1 MDEMFNF
8 RRNANIANLCKEWDG
23 MWAACHN
30 DKEKL
35 MRLVLMQQSAP
46 YFADFCYRGYGLSKE
61 YCLKEFS
68 DYINGRVFHDCDQV
82 EGYTYGMFIDQLESV
97 YLRLDVS
104 QFLWCNNTNVIIP
117 NTRCPILYVSNNSDI
132 NIVMEGFNHVKI
144 YLFDESKVTIQ
155 DADDTCSA
163 TIYKYS
169 DKCNVKYGKFC
180 ISKRIKEFNKELRL

>member
-46 YFADFCYRGYGLSKE
+46 YFADFCYRGKGLSKE
-61 YCLKEFS
+61 YCLSEFS
-68 DYINGRVFHDCDQV
+68 DYINGRVFNDCDNV
-82 EGYTYGMFIDQLESV
+82 EGFTYGMFIDPSESI
-97 YLRLDVS
+97 YLLFDVS
-104 QFLWCNNTNVIIP
+104 QFLWCNNTQVTIP
-117 NTRCPILYVSNNSDI
+117 NTRCPIFYISNNSDI
-132 NIVMEGFNHVKI
+132 KLVLNGFNSPKI
-144 YLFDESKVTIQ
+144 YLFDESTLTIE
-155 DADDTCSA
+155 DADETCSA

-180 ISKRIKEFNKELRL
+180 ISKRIKEHQKELKL

>member
-68 DYINGRVFHDCDQV
+68 DYINGCVFNDCDQV
-82 EGYTYGMFIDQLESV
+82 EGYTYGMFIDPPESV
-97 YLRLDVS
+97 YLRIDVS

-117 NTRCPILYVSNNSDI
+117 NTRCPILYISNKSNVRLVLD
-132 NIVMEGFNHVKI
+132 GFNSPKI
-144 YLFDESKVTIQ
+144 YLFDESILTID
-155 DADDTCSA
+155 DADETCSA
-163 TIYKYS
+163 TIYKYGK
-169 DKCNVKYGKFC
+169 DCKVNYGRFC
-180 ISKRIKEFNKELRL
+180 LSKRIKEHDKELRL